1 MTAKTDFGDK
11 LAAAVRQNDSL
22 VCVGLDTDP
31 KQLPPG
37 VGVTDFN
44 RAIIAATSD
53 LVCAYKIN
61 LAFYEA
67 QGRDGY
73 AALEQAVKDV
83 PPAVPVIADAKRG
96 DIGNTARA
104 YASAVFDVLGC
115 DAVTVS
121 PYLGGDSLQPF
132 LDYADR
138 GVFILC
144 RTSNP
149 GGSDF
154 QSLEVDF
161 EGQKLPLYQVVAH
174 RSGEWNANGNVGLV
188 VGATAPEELA
198 EVRRIQPEMPL
209 LVPGIGAQG
218 GDLAATLRYG
228 LRADQAGV
236 IINSS
241 RGIIY
246 ASKGPDFAEAA
257 RLAADELRAEINQLR
272 HAAK

>member
-1 MTAKTDFGDK
+1 MTTFRDK

-31 KQLPPG
+31 SQLLAG
-37 VGVTDFN
+37 VSMLDFN
-44 RAIIAATSD
+44 REIIAATDD

-67 QGRDGY
+67 QGSAGY
-73 AALEQAVKDV
+73 AALEQAIKDV
-83 PPAVPVIADAKRG
+83 PSSVPVIADAKRG

-121 PYLGGDSLQPF
+121 PYLGGDSLEPF

-149 GGSDF
+149 GGRDF
-154 QSLEVDF
+154 QSLEVDYQ
-161 EGQKLPLYQVVAH
+161 GQKLPLYQVVA
-174 RSGEWNANGNVGLV
+174 RKSGDWNKNGNVGLV

-198 EVRRIQPEMPL
+198 EVRRLQPEMPL

-218 GDLAATLRYG
+218 GDLAATLRHG
-228 LRADQAGV
+228 LRVDHAGV

-246 ASKGPDFAEAA
+246 ASKGADFAEAA
-257 RLAADELRAEINQLR
+257 RRAADELRLEINRLR
-272 HAAK
+272 HAD

>member
-1 MTAKTDFGDK
+1 MTANTSFNDK

-31 KQLPPG
+31 AQLPPG
-37 VGVTDFN
+37 LSMLDFN

-67 QGRDGY
+67 QGSDGY
-73 AALEQAVKDV
+73 AALEQAIKDV
-83 PPAVPVIADAKRG
+83 PQSVPVIADAKRG

-104 YASAVFDVLGC
+104 YASAVFDALGC

-121 PYLGGDSLQPF
+121 PYLGGDSLEPF
-132 LDYADR
+132 LNYTDR

-154 QSLEVDF
+154 QSLEVDY
-161 EGQKLPLYQVVAH
+161 EGQKLPLYQVVA
-174 RSGEWNANGNVGLV
+174 RKSGDWNRHGNIGLV

-218 GDLAATLRYG
+218 GDLAATLRHG
-228 LRADQAGV
+228 LRADQSGV

-257 RLAADELRAEINQLR
+257 RQAANELRAQINRLR
-272 HAAK
+272 HAV